1 MGRRG
6 KLSDDEVQ
14 IIKKKI
20 TDDQAYEVFFKD
32 CYLRNLRPATIEYYK
47 NEFKA
52 ARKVIDKQLVD
63 WEQGDLEEFIFSS
76 KQFMKVTSINTR
88 LRALRSFYNY
98 LVKYKF
104 IQNSPM
110 SNIKLLRDRQK
121 VIETLSD
128 RDIEKLIKV
137 IRKKQ
142 SFVSFRDEVI
152 MLVFL
157 DTGVRLSE
165 LVGIEI
171 HDVLDNSIIIR
182 NTKNSFERTVYLS
195 ELTVEQLRR
204 YIKIRGLVE
213 TKKLFINQD
222 NGYLKPHSIQTR
234 FTKYGK
240 DAEITKRVSPHT
252 FRHTMARRMIVA
264 GIDAFSLMAILGH
277 QDIAITK
284 KYVNLWGTDIE
295 RKHKQ
300 FGALKGLRL

>member
-6 KLSDDEVQ
+6 KLSDDEAQ

-20 TDDQAYEVFFKD
+20 TDDQAYEVFFKA

-52 ARKVIDKQLVD
+52 AKKVINKQLVD
-63 WEQGDLEEFIFSS
+63 WEQGDLEEFIFNS
-76 KQFMKVTSINTR
+76 KQFLKVTSINTR

-98 LVKYKF
+98 LIKYKF
-104 IQNSPM
+104 IQNNPM

-171 HDVLDNSIIIR
+171 QDVLENSIIIR

-204 YIKIRGLVE
+204 YIKIRGLVD

-222 NGYLKPHSIQTR
+222 NGELKPHSIQTR